1 LYKRTAWAFLLTSF
15 LTKGV
20 SAFAQDESAQ
30 QWSGNWIADGT
41 FFQIEISVENN
52 TMRVIQVESLGLI
65 WTNQDGKVDGKMA
78 QIEVEYSGATGI
90 IKAELIEPNM
100 AIVTASTCIPE
111 FMVVCALS
119 KGRRAV
125 FRKVVDP

>member
-1 LYKRTAWAFLLTSF
+1 MYKRTAWVFLLASF

-52 TMRVIQVESLGLI
+52 TMKVTQVESLGFT
-65 WTNQDGKVDGKMA
+65 WTNQDGEVDGKMA
-78 QIEVEYSGATGI
+78 QIEVE
-90 IKAELIEPNM
+90 LIEPNI

>member
-1 LYKRTAWAFLLTSF
+1 MYKRTAWVFLLTSF
-15 LTKGV
+15 LTKSV

-52 TMRVIQVESLGLI
+52 TMRVIQVESLGFI

-100 AIVTASTCIPE
+100 AIVTASTCTPE

>member
-1 LYKRTAWAFLLTSF
+1 MKVT
-15 LTKGV
+15 
-20 SAFAQDESAQ
+20 
-30 QWSGNWIADGT
+30 
-41 FFQIEISVENN
+41 
-52 TMRVIQVESLGLI
+52 QVESRGFT
-65 WTNQDGKVDGKMA
+65 WTNQDGEVDGKMA

-90 IKAELIEPNM
+90 IKAELIEPNI

>member
-1 LYKRTAWAFLLTSF
+1 MYKRTAWVFLLASF

-52 TMRVIQVESLGLI
+52 TIRVIQVESLGLI

-100 AIVTASTCIPE
+100 AIVTASTCTPE

>member
-1 LYKRTAWAFLLTSF
+1 MYKRTAWVFLLASF

-100 AIVTASTCIPE
+100 AIVTASTCTPE

>member
-1 LYKRTAWAFLLTSF
+1 MKVT
-15 LTKGV
+15 
-20 SAFAQDESAQ
+20 
-30 QWSGNWIADGT
+30 
-41 FFQIEISVENN
+41 
-52 TMRVIQVESLGLI
+52 QVESLGFT
-65 WTNQDGKVDGKMA
+65 WTNHDGEVDGKMA

-90 IKAELIEPNM
+90 IKAELIEPNI

>member
-1 LYKRTAWAFLLTSF
+1 MKVT
-15 LTKGV
+15 
-20 SAFAQDESAQ
+20 
-30 QWSGNWIADGT
+30 
-41 FFQIEISVENN
+41 
-52 TMRVIQVESLGLI
+52 QVESLGFT
-65 WTNQDGKVDGKMA
+65 WTNHDGEVDGKMA

-90 IKAELIEPNM
+90 IKAELIDPNM
-100 AIVTASTCIPE
+100 AIVTASPCIPE

>member
-1 LYKRTAWAFLLTSF
+1 MKVT
-15 LTKGV
+15 
-20 SAFAQDESAQ
+20 
-30 QWSGNWIADGT
+30 
-41 FFQIEISVENN
+41 
-52 TMRVIQVESLGLI
+52 QVESLGFI
-65 WTNQDGKVDGKMA
+65 WANQDGEVDGKLA

-100 AIVTASTCIPE
+100 AIVTASTCVPE

-125 FRKVVDP
+125 FRKMVDP

>member
-1 LYKRTAWAFLLTSF
+1 MYKRTAWVFLLTSF
-15 LTKGV
+15 LTKSV

-52 TMRVIQVESLGLI
+52 TMKVTQVESLGFT
-65 WTNQDGKVDGKMA
+65 WTNQDGEVDGKMA

-100 AIVTASTCIPE
+100 AIVTASTCTPE

>member
-1 LYKRTAWAFLLTSF
+1 
-15 LTKGV
+15 
-20 SAFAQDESAQ
+20 
-30 QWSGNWIADGT
+30 
-41 FFQIEISVENN
+41 
-52 TMRVIQVESLGLI
+52 MRVTQVESLGFI
-65 WTNQDGKVDGKMA
+65 WTNQDGEVDGKMA

-100 AIVTASTCIPE
+100 AIVTASTCTPE